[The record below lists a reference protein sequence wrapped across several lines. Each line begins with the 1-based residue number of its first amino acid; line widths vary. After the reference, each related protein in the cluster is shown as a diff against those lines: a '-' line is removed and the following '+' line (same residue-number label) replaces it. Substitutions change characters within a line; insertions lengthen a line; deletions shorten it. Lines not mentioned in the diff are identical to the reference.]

1 MELSEEKEL
10 PGLEQISDEQWQFYK
25 EVIHAVRDCGE
36 PFALGGGFAW
46 AAFAGIYRHGKDID
60 FFILPES
67 REKLIAAVSDIG
79 LTDYF
84 DKEPYDRKWIYR
96 GTRDG
101 WIADLI
107 WDMANYRANFDPDW
121 VTLGPE
127 VLIRGERVRILPIE
141 ELIWNKLY
149 ILQRPRCDWTDVL
162 NLIYL
167 NVEQI
172 DWGRMIKKVA
182 PDAKLLGGVM
192 NVFLWMCPGRAKLVP
207 SYVWE
212 MVGLIA
218 PVIEDEP
225 LYIKHRVDLLD
236 SRPWFIPALR
246 DGELPFTTVAP
257 TANQTTESGGDKE

>member
-1 MELSEEKEL
+1 MQDKPEKEL
-10 PGLEQISDEQWQFYK
+10 AGLEQISDQQWQFYK
-25 EVIHAVRDCGE
+25 EVIHAVRDSGE

-46 AAFAGIYRHGKDID
+46 AAFTGVFRNGKDID

-67 REKLIAAVSDIG
+67 REKLIEATRKIG
-79 LTDYF
+79 LTDYHL
-84 DKEPYDRKWIYR
+84 KEGYDRKWIYR

-127 VLIRGERVRILPIE
+127 VLIRGECVRVLPIE

-162 NLIYL
+162 NLMYL
-167 NVEQI
+167 NVEMI
-172 DWGRMIKKVA
+172 DWDRMIKKLA
-182 PDAKLLGGVM
+182 PDAHLLGGAM

-207 SYVWE
+207 SHVWE
-212 MVGLIA
+212 MVGIIA
-218 PVIEDEP
+218 PVITDEP
-225 LYIKHRVDLLD
+225 SYIKHRVDLLD
-236 SRPWFIPALR
+236 SRPWFIPALQE
-246 DGELPFTTVAP
+246 GELPFTTVPP
-257 TANQTTESGGDKE
+257 TSEPSDDDRE